1 MKALHKKG
9 DSNDPTQYRPVSIL
23 TIISKIFERSAVD
36 QLVTYY
42 NSHNLLNPRQHA
54 YRRYHSTTTIL
65 FELIE
70 TIKKHIDRG
79 NFVAIATLDLSK
91 AFDSLSHNLIL
102 RKLDQMGLNETA
114 TKWVKSY
121 LTNRKQLVKFGRIKS
136 NIEDI
141 ESGVPQGSILGP
153 LLFITCTNDMLE
165 KLEEYEIFTYADDMQ
180 IVIKGKN
187 VKELGRKLEIAII
200 KANDYYNSNSLL
212 CNPTKTE
219 VMLIGTKMR
228 LSNAEVLRVE
238 VTNGDETKILIGEKS
253 LKLLG
258 VHIDQNLDWNRQ
270 ITHVK
275 QKAVNSIR
283 NLNRINQLIP
293 MKQRRILYTSLVT
306 PHFSYAD
313 IIWNNCG
320 SSNCNKIQQAQN
332 YAAKSMLG
340 LCKSTSSTQA
350 LKKLEMIP
358 LADKRKIN
366 LAIHVKKA
374 LEQKSPENIQNLY
387 LKQQSLQNNRA
398 TEKRI
403 LNFPKHNLQQYQEG
417 TFYTSIKAWNAVPTH
432 LKNTTL
438 TTFKKNL
445 QTYTTK
451 QYFKT

>member
-1 MKALHKKG
+1 
-9 DSNDPTQYRPVSIL
+9 
-23 TIISKIFERSAVD
+23 
-36 QLVTYY
+36 
-42 NSHNLLNPRQHA
+42 
-54 YRRYHSTTTIL
+54 
-65 FELIE
+65 
-70 TIKKHIDRG
+70 
-79 NFVAIATLDLSK
+79 
-91 AFDSLSHNLIL
+91 
-102 RKLDQMGLNETA
+102 
-114 TKWVKSY
+114 
-121 LTNRKQLVKFGRIKS
+121 
-136 NIEDI
+136 
-141 ESGVPQGSILGP
+141 
-153 LLFITCTNDMLE
+153 
-165 KLEEYEIFTYADDMQ
+165 
-180 IVIKGKN
+180 
-187 VKELGRKLEIAII
+187 
-200 KANDYYNSNSLL
+200 
-212 CNPTKTE
+212 
-219 VMLIGTKMR
+219 MLIGTKMR

-340 LCKSTSSTQA
+340 LGKSTSSTQA

-358 LADKRKIN
+358 LHDKRKIN
-366 LAIHVKKA
+366 LAA
-374 LEQKSPENIQNLY
+374 LEEKAPENIQNLY
-387 LKQQSLQNNRA
+387 LKQQSFQKNRA

-403 LNFPKHNLQQYQEG
+403 LNFPKHKLQLYQEG